1 MGHKGTRREGGVG
14 RGVNGAVSMRVGVR
28 QRGVSLSRDREEYMC
43 ERECA
48 SKERDGGREK
58 SGCMFSSFFCLRKF
72 SPPYTFPSNFLES
85 GSIGFGFQFGVIHA
99 FIYLFIH
106 TKLLLS
112 IY

>member
-1 MGHKGTRREGGVG
+1 
-14 RGVNGAVSMRVGVR
+14 
-28 QRGVSLSRDREEYMC
+28 MC

-99 FIYLFIH
+99 FIYLLIK
-106 TKLLLS
+106 TSTAVYKTGEVNSWMRESCLS
-112 IY
+112 